1 MDSFTPSSIPDQP
14 DTNMPKYK
22 PTYTSSVY
30 TYIEIKRTGNIALFE
45 GITASG
51 CKQYEVHVLRDKQ
64 AHPKSNNA
72 GEMIL
77 CSPSTSEWGRFG
89 FTYQTREKADEKFQS
104 LAMATDENGDSSDS
118 VTA

>member
-1 MDSFTPSSIPDQP
+1 
-14 DTNMPKYK
+14 MPKY
-22 PTYTSSVY
+22 TTNYTRNVY
-30 TYIEIKRTGNIALFE
+30 TYTEIKRNENIALFE
-45 GITASG
+45 GVTALGS
-51 CKQYEVHVLRDKQ
+51 KQFEVHVLRDKQ